1 MDRRN
6 FLKKSA
12 LAGAGLVAS
21 QTMLGKVMADNV
33 TVGKDGKTLGS
44 FLNGENT
51 ANGSDAAENSK
62 RFEKRKLGKHTVT
75 SIGLGCVDIC
85 PVGYYGCSTTKEDM
99 LRLVRRA
106 YDQGV
111 TFFDTAEIYGMTV
124 SEEWVGEA
132 LQPVR
137 DKVTI
142 ETKFGFGVAEN
153 QPGTLNSKPEH
164 IRKAVEG
171 SLKRLRTDHLD
182 MLYQHRVDPQVPIEE
197 VAETVGQLI
206 KEGKVLQWG
215 LCEASAK
222 TIRRAHAVQP
232 LSAVESEYAI
242 WWREPETKI
251 FPTLEELGID
261 FVAYAPI
268 GRGYLTGIHNENSR
282 YVLPDRRA
290 VLPRFEPEAMKHNMP
305 LIRLVQHWAEQ
316 KGITPAQ
323 FAIAWVLSM
332 RPYTLAIPGT
342 TKYWHLDELVGAPQ
356 ARLSKEELAQF
367 NAELDKIDIMGHR
380 ANAAIESQIDK

>member
-1 MDRRN
+1 MDRRD
-6 FLKKSA
+6 FLKQSV
-12 LAGAGLVAS
+12 LAGAGIMAS
-21 QTMLGKVMADNV
+21 QTVLGKVLPENMSNTTGDNY
-33 TVGKDGKTLGS
+33 
-44 FLNGENT
+44 EN
-51 ANGSDAAENSK
+51 ASALPK
-62 RFEKRKLGKHTVT
+62 HFEKRRLGRYEIT

-85 PVGYYGCSTTKEDM
+85 PVGYYGCSTTKADM

-106 YDQGV
+106 YDHGI
-111 TFFDTAEIYGMTV
+111 TLFDTAEIYGMTI

-132 LQPVR
+132 LQPIRNNVI
-137 DKVTI
+137 I

-171 SLKRLRTDHLD
+171 SLRRLRTDHLD
-182 MLYQHRVDPQVPIEE
+182 MLFQHRVDPETPIEE

-215 LCEASAK
+215 LCEASAG
-222 TIRRAHAVQP
+222 TVRRAHAIQP

-251 FPTLEELGID
+251 FPTLEELGIA
-261 FVAYAPI
+261 FVAYAPL

-282 YVLPDRRA
+282 YVQPDRRS
-290 VLPRFEPEAMKHNMP
+290 VLPRFQPEAMAHNMP
-305 LIRLVQHWAEQ
+305 LIRLVQQWAER
-316 KGITPAQ
+316 KGLTPAQ
-323 FAIAWVLSM
+323 FSIAWVLSM

-342 TKYWHLDELVGAPQ
+342 TKYWHLDELCGAPQ
-356 ARLSKEELAQF
+356 ARLSADELQQF
-367 NAELDKIDIMGHR
+367 NRALEAIDIMGHR
-380 ANAAIESQIDK
+380 ANDAIESQIDK

>member
-12 LAGAGLVAS
+12 SAGAGLVAS
-21 QTMLGKVMADNV
+21 QTMLGKVMADNM
-33 TVGKDGKTLGS
+33 TVGKDGKTFGS
-44 FLNGENT
+44 ALNG
-51 ANGSDAAENSK
+51 ANGLDAVENSK

-171 SLKRLRTDHLD
+171 SLRRLRTDHLD
-182 MLYQHRVDPQVPIEE
+182 MLYQHRVDSQVPIEE

-282 YVLPDRRA
+282 YVQPDRRS
-290 VLPRFEPEAMKHNMP
+290 VLPRFEPEALKHNIP
-305 LIRLVQHWAEQ
+305 LIRLVQHWAER

-323 FAIAWVLSM
+323 FSLAWVLSM

-342 TKYWHLDELVGAPQ
+342 TKYWHLDELLGAPQ

-367 NAELDKIDIMGHR
+367 NKELDSIDIMGHR
-380 ANAAIESQIDK
+380 ANVAIESQIDK

>member
-1 MDRRN
+1 MDRRD

-12 LAGAGLVAS
+12 LAGAGFIAS
-21 QTMLGKVMADNV
+21 QSMQGKIV
-33 TVGKDGKTLGS
+33 KDGMPMNKNHADLGS
-44 FLNGENT
+44 NA
-51 ANGSDAAENSK
+51 ANGILRQA
-62 RFEKRKLGKHTVT
+62 FEERKLGKRKVT
-75 SIGLGCVDIC
+75 SIGLGTVDIC

-106 YDQGV
+106 YDHGI
-111 TFFDTAEIYGMTV
+111 TLFDTAEVYG
-124 SEEWVGEA
+124 SEEWVG
-132 LQPVR
+132 
-137 DKVTI
+137 
-142 ETKFGFGVAEN
+142 
-153 QPGTLNSKPEH
+153 
-164 IRKAVEG
+164 
-171 SLKRLRTDHLD
+171 
-182 MLYQHRVDPQVPIEE
+182 
-197 VAETVGQLI
+197 
-206 KEGKVLQWG
+206 
-215 LCEASAK
+215 EASAK

-305 LIRLVQHWAEQ
+305 LIRLVQRWAEL

-342 TKYWHLDELVGAPQ
+342 TKYWHLDELVGNPM
-356 ARLSKEELAQF
+356 ARLSADELTQF
-367 NAELDKIDIMGHR
+367 NSELEKIDIMGHR

>member
-1 MDRRN
+1 MDRRD
-6 FLKKSA
+6 FLKKPA
-12 LAGAGLVAS
+12 LAGAGFVAS
-21 QTMLGKVMADNV
+21 QSMLGKVISNEMTIGKDNQ
-33 TVGKDGKTLGS
+33 TVGSAL
-44 FLNGENT
+44 
-51 ANGSDAAENSK
+51 DAAQNTS
-62 RFEKRKLGKHTVT
+62 RFEQRKLGKRKVT
-75 SIGLGCVDIC
+75 SIGLGTVDIC
-85 PVGYYGCSTTKEDM
+85 PVGYYGCCTTKEDM

-106 YDQGV
+106 YDHGI
-111 TFFDTAEIYGMTV
+111 TLFDTAEVYG

-132 LQPVR
+132 LRPIR

-142 ETKFGFGVAEN
+142 ETKFGFAVAEGK
-153 QPGTLNSKPEH
+153 PSVVNSKPDH

-171 SLKRLRTDHLD
+171 SLKRLSIDHLD
-182 MLYQHRVDPQVPIEE
+182 MLFQHRVDPEVPIEE
-197 VAETVGQLI
+197 VAETVGKLI

-290 VLPRFEPEAMKHNMP
+290 VLPRFEPETMKHNMP
-305 LIRLVQHWAEQ
+305 LIRLVQRWAER

-342 TKYWHLDELVGAPQ
+342 TKYWHLDELVSAPM
-356 ARLSKEELAQF
+356 ARLSVDELTQF
-367 NAELDKIDIMGHR
+367 NSELEKIDIMGHR

>member
-1 MDRRN
+1 MDRRD

-12 LAGAGLVAS
+12 LAGAGFMAS
-21 QTMLGKVMADNV
+21 QSVLGKIV
-33 TVGKDGKTLGS
+33 KDGIPMDKNHTTLGS
-44 FLNGENT
+44 N
-51 ANGSDAAENSK
+51 APNSVQHQV
-62 RFEKRKLGKHTVT
+62 FEERKLGKRKVT
-75 SIGLGCVDIC
+75 SIGLGTVDIC

-106 YDQGV
+106 YDHGI
-111 TFFDTAEIYGMTV
+111 TLFDTAEVYG

-132 LQPVR
+132 LRPIR

-142 ETKFGFGVAEN
+142 ETKFGFAVAEGK
-153 QPGTLNSKPEH
+153 PSVVNSKPDH
-164 IRKAVEG
+164 IRQAVEG
-171 SLKRLRTDHLD
+171 SLERLGTDHLD
-182 MLYQHRVDPQVPIEE
+182 MLFQHRVDPEVPIEE
-197 VAETVGQLI
+197 VAETVGKLI

-268 GRGYLTGIHNENSR
+268 GRGYLTGIHNENNR

-305 LIRLVQHWAEQ
+305 LIRLVQRWAER

-342 TKYWHLDELVGAPQ
+342 TKYWHLDELVGTPM
-356 ARLSKEELAQF
+356 ARLSADELEQF
-367 NAELDKIDIMGHR
+367 NGELDKIDIMGHR